1 MKTLDH
7 SLPSAP
13 VASLIETQVSSA
25 ARPSRT
31 ARKPEASE
39 GPDVDPLAFGDL
51 ERFWGQALQNLKI
64 HLEAESAPP
73 AGEPPR
79 K

>member
-1 MKTLDH
+1 MKTLDQ

-13 VASLIETQVSSA
+13 ASA

-31 ARKPEASE
+31 ARKPEGSE
-39 GPDVDPLAFGDL
+39 GPDVDSLAFGDL

-64 HLEAESAPP
+64 HLEAERAPP